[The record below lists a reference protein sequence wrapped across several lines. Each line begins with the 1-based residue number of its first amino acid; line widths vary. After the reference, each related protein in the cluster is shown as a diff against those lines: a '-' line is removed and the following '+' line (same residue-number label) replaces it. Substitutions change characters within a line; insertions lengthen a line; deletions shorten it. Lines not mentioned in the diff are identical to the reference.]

1 MQAVRFARV
10 CLEESVLYAAK
21 RRTFGKALIQHPV
34 IRWKV
39 AEMARQVEATHAY
52 LEQITL
58 QMNRMDESEGMVR
71 LGGDTALL
79 KVRSPALE
87 GKRTT
92 RATRF
97 DTKVAVAHTSTA
109 RRVPSPLGA
118 QY

>member
-10 CLEESVLYAAK
+10 CLEESMLYAAK

-58 QMNRMDESEGMVR
+58 QMNRMDENEGMMR

-79 KVRSPALE
+79 KVRVDALQPAQNVKTSVHRDAEPASP
-87 GKRTT
+87 
-92 RATRF
+92 
-97 DTKVAVAHTSTA
+97 
-109 RRVPSPLGA
+109 
-118 QY
+118 